1 MRYSELLDTLQNLI
15 GYRPTQA
22 ELCRNLDI
30 KQSAMANRAGRN
42 SDFSLEELQKLERKY
57 AVEIITSSNVSDNLT
72 ELNYFPNVF
81 GSCGTGLTVF
91 DETSEKISVT
101 KDLITNY
108 SPSNQ
113 YSVIVARGESN
124 EPTVMNNDKL
134 IVEHIRDNVIID
146 NQLYV
151 FSYDG
156 QIYVKR
162 LIRNIDELVV
172 ISDNPDKNTYR
183 TQYITKEN
191 INNVKILGKII
202 GLIRENV

>member
-1 MRYSELLDTLQNLI
+1 MKCSELLPTLQNLI
-15 GYRPTQA
+15 GYKPTAKQIA
-22 ELCRNLDI
+22 EILNFTSEKIFYTRVQRD
-30 KQSAMANRAGRN
+30 S
-42 SDFSLEELQKLERKY
+42 SFSLEEIEALERHY
-57 AVEIITSSNVSDNLT
+57 GIAIIGVSSNNTT

-101 KDLITNY
+101 KDLIANY